1 MELSVDEAK
10 EKFLAQIGHYNIMF
24 SQIYMVEKDSV
35 NKRDVLR
42 TDLLSKI
49 AASRNVNSPVKEES
63 EDVSQSSDSSDLD
76 DSSDRIKVNRRGISR
91 IS

>member
-1 MELSVDEAK
+1 
-10 EKFLAQIGHYNIMF
+10 
-24 SQIYMVEKDSV
+24 MVEKDSV

-76 DSSDRIKVNRRGISR
+76 DSSDQIKVNRKGISR